1 MEDLTLDICILIS
14 GSGIGD
20 ECYHKDCETLMEK
33 MLYEDG
39 YYIAIDNKGKIEID
53 YYSQDDLSRILES
66 IKGGP
71 LE

>member
-1 MEDLTLDICILIS
+1 MKRTLSEKPEDDTPKKQLSPFVKNIREDLQRILGTEVKIK
-14 GSGIGD
+14 GND
-20 ECYHKDCETLMEK
+20 E
-33 MLYEDG
+33 
-39 YYIAIDNKGKIEID
+39 KGKIEID